1 MVYEKVFASLHC
13 IFLSPFSCVSVVSVR
28 AERRHYSEELI
39 VRYGQQPPIYFM
51 QILLSFSILNIHLI
65 LKFPRAKKHAKAML
79 GFQDQLS
86 KLLRLKLKTYHTG
99 LH

>member
-1 MVYEKVFASLHC
+1 M
-13 IFLSPFSCVSVVSVR
+13 SVVSVR